1 MEYIV
6 VRLNY
11 KSSQQIS
18 LDDFLFLTDDD
29 FEKKYSD
36 VGFAAPRWQST
47 ATRTYK
53 VDNASDI
60 FKRNLHINMLINK
73 LDEFNKAHEDLFALE
88 RQRLYRTFYIPKKS
102 GGLRRID
109 APTASLMDALRELKV
124 LFETYFNALYHTSAF
139 AYVRGRSTIDA
150 VKKHQNNKS
159 KWFAKF
165 DLSNFFGST
174 TEEYT
179 MKMLSMVFPFSQVV
193 KTTRGYEALRK
204 AISLAFLNGGLPQG
218 TPISPLITNLIMI
231 PVDYELFNM
240 FRNFNKQK
248 FVYTR
253 YADDFL
259 VSSEYDFSCSEIE
272 QEIIKCLN
280 SFDAPFNIK
289 KEKTRYGSSAGSNW
303 NLGIMLNKDNNMTVG
318 YKNKRVFAAM
328 LHSYA
333 MDKLNGK
340 QWELHDVQVME
351 GYRNY
356 YRMIEKDAIDAIVT
370 KLNNKLSVNVVAMI
384 KEDLR

>member
-1 MEYIV
+1 
-6 VRLNY
+6 
-11 KSSQQIS
+11 
-18 LDDFLFLTDDD
+18 
-29 FEKKYSD
+29 
-36 VGFAAPRWQST
+36 
-47 ATRTYK
+47 
-53 VDNASDI
+53 
-60 FKRNLHINMLINK
+60 
-73 LDEFNKAHEDLFALE
+73 
-88 RQRLYRTFYIPKKS
+88 
-102 GGLRRID
+102 
-109 APTASLMDALRELKV
+109 
-124 LFETYFNALYHTSAF
+124 
-139 AYVRGRSTIDA
+139 
-150 VKKHQNNKS
+150 
-159 KWFAKF
+159 
-165 DLSNFFGST
+165 
-174 TEEYT
+174 